1 LPFRICNH
9 TSADPIHSPKR
20 PALSLPFPAL
30 GDSCPTRAEAGQA
43 GIGIYPA
50 RRYCSPSQ
58 RLPPS
63 GLILIYSTRLH
74 PSHIIV
80 IGSAFT
86 TTTCIPTVKH
96 TPKAARVKSHQIGF
110 ELYLGIAILSLVIDP
125 KKKAFSHLANPPT
138 HVRIH
143 TRAATKS
150 RIPFCDKTV
159 KRLSWADTDSPRQ
172 LNPTPSLEPRRRV
185 AKL

>member
-1 LPFRICNH
+1 MIALSDMQSYFCRSH
-9 TSADPIHSPKR
+9 TQSETPSS
-20 PALSLPFPAL
+20 LSLPFPVL

-110 ELYLGIAILSLVIDP
+110 KLYLGIAILRCL
-125 KKKAFSHLANPPT
+125 KWKEAFSHW
-138 HVRIH
+138 HIRQH
-143 TRAATKS
+143 TYVY
-150 RIPFCDKTV
+150 IPA
-159 KRLSWADTDSPRQ
+159 L
-172 LNPTPSLEPRRRV
+172 LPSLESPSATRQSNV
-185 AKL
+185 YPGQTQTVHVN